1 MLIKA
6 KIHIS
11 IRVGSMVV
19 SAPQKVVFSWS
30 GGKDSAFA
38 LHKFR
43 KSGIFE
49 VISLL
54 TTFSEEY
61 DRVSMHGV
69 RRALV
74 EKQAESIGLP
84 LEEVRVPRGSSNAEY
99 EKRMGE
105 ALLRQKKRGV
115 SAVVFGD
122 IFLEDLRKYRE
133 EKLARIGMQALFPIW
148 KKKDTSSM
156 AREFIKA
163 GFKAI
168 VVCVDSKVLS
178 RSFAGREFDEAFLE
192 ELPPTVD
199 PCGENGE
206 FHTFAYAGPIFG
218 KDIRFDKGSIV
229 RRENRFYYCDLK
241 SVVEDML

>member
-1 MLIKA
+1 
-6 KIHIS
+6 
-11 IRVGSMVV
+11 MVV
-19 SAPQKVVFSWS
+19 AAPQKVIFSWS

-38 LHKFR
+38 LHEFR
-43 KSGIFE
+43 KADGFE
-49 VISLL
+49 VVLLL

-69 RRALV
+69 RKALI
-74 EKQAESIGLP
+74 EKQAASLDLP
-84 LEEVRVPRGSSNAEY
+84 LEEVSVPKDFSNEEY

-105 ALLRQKKRGV
+105 VLLRQKKQGV

-133 EKLARIGMQALFPIW
+133 EKLEKIGMKALFPIW
-148 KKKDTSSM
+148 KRKDTSSM
-156 AREFIKA
+156 AREFIKT

-168 VVCVDSKVLS
+168 VVCIDSKVLS
-178 RSFAGREFDEAFLE
+178 RSFAGREFDDGFLA
-192 ELPPTVD
+192 ELPSAVD

-206 FHTFAYAGPIFG
+206 FHSFTYAGPIFG
-218 KDIRFDKGSIV
+218 KNIQFEKGSIV

-241 SVVEDML
+241 PVPETIL